1 MTNLLNDVRYSVRQL
16 RRSPGF
22 AFTAVLTL
30 ALAIGATTA
39 VYSIV
44 RGSLLAPLPYPH
56 AEELVGL
63 GFVQPGDDPRDAQTG
78 ETGDLILAQAKSFA
92 SMGIADGSPRKV
104 NLATGSGSAKS
115 IEGFRVS
122 SGYLPTLGV
131 APFLGHTFTAEE
143 DLPHAAPTVL
153 LSETLWRNFFNADP
167 HVVGK
172 VVHINED
179 AYTVIGV
186 MPTRFA
192 TVDSPDVW
200 TPLRLSEND
209 PGYHGH
215 NYTMIARLKPGVSL
229 TQASAEM
236 TLVNAAIYRRFPF
249 YTQYVEPGAPLMQQ
263 YVWPL
268 HEIVVNDARPS
279 LIALASA
286 VVAVL
291 LLACLNLA
299 GLMTAR
305 SIARRGEIA
314 LRTALGAS
322 RGQTLRLL
330 LTESLLL
337 AVAGSV
343 LGISLAGIA
352 LPVLV
357 KTSPIDVT
365 AIQVPNLDWTAMVFA
380 VVAGCGTTLVFGL
393 IPALTVFRQAVGAQ
407 IGSARTAGE
416 TLSQQRLGKSLI
428 VAQVG
433 LATAMLSAGALL
445 LSAFV
450 NMRAIP
456 SGVRPQH
463 LYALQVNLKGDTY
476 ASATHTQQFIA
487 GVEDRLRKIPGV
499 AQVSAVN
506 GLPLDGGL
514 NDQAGAADRKDQL
527 KNSEVRFVTPG
538 YFKTVGTTVFEG
550 EDLSAADAAETAPV
564 ALINDVAAKRW
575 FPGKNAV
582 GEYVVAVDRKMPR
595 RVIGVTASTHNRT
608 LADNIRPTV
617 YLPIAQLN
625 DKEIKMI
632 NGWFPTTFVI
642 RTQERSGAAD
652 PNIAKAAEAVIA
664 AVDPEVPAAKFA
676 PMQSFVDQSV
686 AAPRFFSWL
695 AGGFAVF
702 ALGLT
707 LIGLF
712 GLLSYQV
719 SSRTRELGVR
729 MALGAQRGQILSLVL
744 RNGLVLTSIGL
755 ALGILGS
762 FALRGVISSLL
773 YTVVDGLGRADSVSI
788 LGNRGLAIALSAAA
802 MLLATVAASLIPARR
817 AAYLEPTEAL
827 RAE

>member
-1 MTNLLNDVRYSVRQL
+1 MLNGLLNDVRYSVRQL
-16 RRSPGF
+16 RLSPGF
-22 AFTAVLTL
+22 TFTAVLTL

-63 GFVQPGDDPRDAQTG
+63 GFSQPGDALWNGQTG

-92 SMGIADGSPRKV
+92 SLGIADG
-104 NLATGSGSAKS
+104 GSQGANFSSGNGAQS
-115 IEGFRVS
+115 IHALRVS

-131 APFLGHTFTAEE
+131 APILGHTFTRDE
-143 DLPHAAPTVL
+143 DLPRAAPTVL
-153 LSETLWRNFFNADP
+153 LSETLWRNSLNADP
-167 HVVGK
+167 HIVGK
-172 VVHINED
+172 VIHLNED

-186 MPTRFA
+186 MPSRFA

-200 TPLRLSEND
+200 TPLHLSPED
-209 PGYHGH
+209 AGYQGT

-229 TQASAEM
+229 AQASTEM
-236 TLVNAAIYRRFPF
+236 NLVNAAVYRKFPY
-249 YTQYVEPGAPLMQQ
+249 YTQYVNPGAPLLRQ

-268 HEIVVNDARPS
+268 HEIVVSSARTS
-279 LIALASA
+279 LIALAAA
-286 VVAVL
+286 VGAVL

-337 AVAGSV
+337 AIAGSA
-343 LGISLAGIA
+343 LGIA
-352 LPVLV
+352 LAAVAVPILVL
-357 KTSPIDVT
+357 TSPIDVT
-365 AIQVPNLDWTAMVFA
+365 AVQVPGLDWTSLVFA

-393 IPALTVFRQAVGAQ
+393 IPAMTVFRQAVGAQ
-407 IGSARTAGE
+407 IGNARTAGE
-416 TLSQQRLGKSLI
+416 TVSQQQLGKSLI

-463 LYALQVNLKGDTY
+463 LYALQVNLKGDAYT
-476 ASATHTQQFIA
+476 SATHTQQFLA
-487 GVEDRLRKIPGV
+487 GVENRLRQIPGV

-527 KNSEVRFVTPG
+527 KNSEIRFVTPG
-538 YFKTVGTTVFEG
+538 YFHTVGLTILQGQDVS
-550 EDLSAADAAETAPV
+550 DANSANTAPV
-564 ALINDVAAKRW
+564 ALINDLAAKQW
-575 FPGKNAV
+575 FPGRNAI
-582 GEYVVAVDRKMPR
+582 GEYVLAADRKTPR
-595 RVIGVTASTHNRT
+595 RVIGVTASTHNHA
-608 LADNIRPTV
+608 LADRIRPTAYV
-617 YLPIAQLN
+617 PIAQLS
-625 DKEIKMI
+625 DEQMKTI

-642 RTQERSGAAD
+642 RAQERAGAAD
-652 PNIAKAAEAVIA
+652 PNIAKAAEAAIA

-676 PMQSFVDQSV
+676 PMQSFVDKSV

-744 RNGLVLTSIGL
+744 RNGLVVTSIGL
-755 ALGILGS
+755 VLGIAGS

-788 LGNRGLAIALSAAA
+788 LGNRSVAIALSAAA
-802 MLLATVAASLIPARR
+802 MLIATVAASLIPARR